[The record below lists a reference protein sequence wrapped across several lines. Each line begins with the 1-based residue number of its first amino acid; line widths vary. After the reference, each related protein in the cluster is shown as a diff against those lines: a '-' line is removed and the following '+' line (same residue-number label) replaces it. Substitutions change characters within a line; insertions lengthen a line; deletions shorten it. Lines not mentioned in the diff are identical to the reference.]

1 MSVREFPDIY
11 RSLLLDTINHGV
23 IERNKRTGTYIKVHH
38 GGCSFR
44 LDLGSGMLPIMGY
57 RKTHLRTVAAE
68 VAWFLMGTKDPA
80 FICKYSPIWDKFI
93 ETDAIG
99 DKRIARAYGYR
110 WRKHFGFDQLSA
122 AVCLLY
128 DDPTN
133 RRIWISAWDPFMDWS
148 TEAKNV
154 PCPVGFTLSII
165 DGRLHSSYMLR
176 SSDLFIGLP
185 YDVMAH
191 TILMDAI
198 ATELGVGLGTLH
210 VTMAHPHIYQAH
222 WEMVEQTLR
231 EPLVDTRVE
240 LPRWTINQITGRPE
254 EFVQLM
260 DNLGQ
265 SVRWPSYNPRPEI
278 IA

>member
-1 MSVREFPDIY
+1 MTFPFFY
-11 RSLLLDTINHGV
+11 RSILDDIMRKGLDEVNY
-23 IERNKRTGTYIKVHH
+23 RTGSTIRVHAT
-38 GGCSFR
+38 GPRSFM
-44 LDLGSGMLPIMGY
+44 LDLSNRLLPTMGY
-57 RKTHLRTVAAE
+57 RKTHLKTVGAE
-68 VAWFLMGTKDPA
+68 VAWFLQGTRDATLITKH
-80 FICKYSPIWDKFI
+80 SPIWDKFVVPDTEPPVI
-93 ETDAIG
+93 
-99 DKRIARAYGYR
+99 KNAYGYR
-110 WRKHFGFDQLSA
+110 WRKHFDFDQLMTAIDRLRANPS
-122 AVCLLY
+122 
-128 DDPTN
+128 D
-133 RRIWISAWDPFMDWS
+133 RRVYITAWDPTQDWDQS
-148 TEAKNV
+148 ASNV

-165 DGRLHSSYMLR
+165 GGRLCSAYFLR
-176 SSDLFIGLP
+176 SSDVFIGLP

-191 TILMDAI
+191 SIIMNAI
-198 ATELGVGLGTLH
+198 ATDLSIPLGFLH

-222 WEMVEQTLR
+222 WGMVEQTLR